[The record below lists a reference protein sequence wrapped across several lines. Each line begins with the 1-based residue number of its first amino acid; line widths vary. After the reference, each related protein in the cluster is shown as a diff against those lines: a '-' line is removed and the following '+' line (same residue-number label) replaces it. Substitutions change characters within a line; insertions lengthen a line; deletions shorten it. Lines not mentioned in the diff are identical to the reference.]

1 MATTILLYVSLLI
14 TGVCASLSTSHHRAI
29 SNEPKKQPKTLQA
42 DYTALI
48 NAAGVPECLC
58 PCIKDL
64 IHMNAV
70 AFDCRDLLD
79 DTANVCSYALFDSV
93 DAAKLINLTLQ
104 TGRFSGPVQAYSN
117 ATACVRK
124 NGCKETEA
132 FEIATKGIYTVCV
145 EKLPL
150 LHMVAP
156 CLKKH
161 CGKALSECDALCGTT
176 KEIHVLTTRTEV
188 KKIAAEGGSLIAL
201 LEYLGPLCESQICF
215 LSCAHKSLESRC
227 PATGSGLV
235 DSAVRPFEAIARYL
249 QTVSKTTA
257 NDVDK
262 RMPDE
267 CAPLI
272 NMHYLGRLK
281 FFGALPDRKT
291 TKKPVGRA

>member
-79 DTANVCSYALFDSV
+79 DTANVCS
-93 DAAKLINLTLQ
+93 
-104 TGRFSGPVQAYSN
+104 AYSN

-291 TKKPVGRA
+291 VGTGIMAIMENMDSHPKI